1 MVRKSRTLSER
12 KVSSPPQDAFYRKD
26 EEDGV
31 VVDPSAVVVRNG
43 GDATTTTQYRWDDPE
58 EPVVANDEET
68 LKSREEVKLMLS
80 PTKADTERTDDEDDE
95 DEDGNRRH
103 DQLPNVEEAM
113 LWLNK
118 QGGPKRKLNK
128 QKVLRALAFVLL
140 LVGSIIFLK
149 NMFTGVLGLFHH
161 EKQHEVLTDRTEQVV
176 QFVLDHRLSNQ
187 PSILDAGS
195 PQRRAA
201 QFLADGDL
209 YVTDDLLKKDADYHK
224 LAERYVLAVMWY
236 SMNGDHWTHQLDFL
250 SGNDH
255 CHWHKKFQTN
265 SGNTVIQGVECNSL
279 GRVTKINL
287 RKFMLYLCWKMLL
300 L

>member
-12 KVSSPPQDAFYRKD
+12 KVSPPEEAFYRKD
-26 EEDGV
+26 EDDGV
-31 VVDPSAVVVRNG
+31 VVDPSVVMNG
-43 GDATTTTQYRWDDPE
+43 DTTTRYKWDDPE
-58 EPVVANDEET
+58 EPVVATDEET
-68 LKSREEVKLMLS
+68 IKAREEVKLMLS
-80 PTKADTERTDDEDDE
+80 PTKADTERTDDDD
-95 DEDGNRRH
+95 DEDGNRH

-118 QGGPKRKLNK
+118 QGGPTRKLNK
-128 QKVLRALAFVLL
+128 QKVATALAFFLL
-140 LVGSIIFLK
+140 FVGSIVFLK

-161 EKQHEVLTDRTEQVV
+161 DKEYEVLTDRTEQIV
-176 QFVLDHRLSNQ
+176 QFVLDHRLSNE

-224 LAERYVLAVMWY
+224 LVERYVLVVMWY
-236 SMNGDHWTHQLDFL
+236 GMSGDHWTHQLDFL
-250 SGNDH
+250 SGKDH
-255 CHWHKKFQTN
+255 CHWHKNFQTN
-265 SGNTVIQGVECNSL
+265 SGKNVIQGVECNSL

-287 RKFMLYLCWKMLL
+287 GE
-300 L
+300 